1 MVEDK
6 KYDSYELGRREEEEG
21 GKAFLSNYILNT
33 REPRETKKLNEV
45 NCALFYCDSSP
56 PWHAA
61 VTTPKSML
69 PNYVWIFA
77 TRETIYILPHI

>member
-33 REPRETKKLNEV
+33 HEPRETKKLNEV

-56 PWHAA
+56 P
-61 VTTPKSML
+61 
-69 PNYVWIFA
+69 
-77 TRETIYILPHI
+77 